1 MLKDDRAALSRRQ
14 FVGKVATGAAGAAVA
29 VSVVSSSAD
38 ATAHHETKSG
48 AFADDP
54 AQPQGERAE
63 TTESQS
69 KVSSPAPWELLQP
82 LRQGSSLAEGWTVQE
97 LSDIADGSCV
107 LTLEN
112 ERGRSHRV
120 HICRN
125 DGSPEGLV
133 FTDRLDLVVMN
144 GGRGDLPTEESFGR
158 AVAEVAHVLATNEK
172 GAGPVIAELLPQKQR
187 LAMFA
192 DTARLR

>member
-1 MLKDDRAALSRRQ
+1 MLKDEHAALSRRQ

-29 VSVVSSSAD
+29 VSVVNSKAG
-38 ATAHHETKSG
+38 ATAHHERKTDVVDND
-48 AFADDP
+48 A
-54 AQPQGERAE
+54 AQPQTDVRDEPQV
-63 TTESQS
+63 QS
-69 KVSSPAPWELLQP
+69 KPAAPPPWELLQP
-82 LRQGSSLAEGWTVQE
+82 LRAGSDLAEGWKVKE
-97 LSDIADGSCV
+97 LSGIVDGSCV

-112 ERGRSHRV
+112 QRGRTNRL

-125 DGSPEGLV
+125 SGNPEGLV

-144 GGRGDLPTEESFGR
+144 GGRGDMPTEEGLGR
-158 AVAEVAHVLATNEK
+158 AVAEVAHVLAANEK
-172 GAGPVIAELLPQKQR
+172 RASSIVKELLPQQQR